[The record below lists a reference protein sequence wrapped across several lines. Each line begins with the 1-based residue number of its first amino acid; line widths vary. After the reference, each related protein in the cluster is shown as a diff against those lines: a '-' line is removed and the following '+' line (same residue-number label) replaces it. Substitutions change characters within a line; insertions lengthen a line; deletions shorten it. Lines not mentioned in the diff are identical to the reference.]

1 MMIPEI
7 NIPIPLSTFPTYIWP
22 RPSRANIPPINAMSA
37 ANIPPINAM
46 SAAVQDFCRVV
57 GLQLIYYM

>member
-22 RPSRANIPPINAMSA
+22 RPSRAT
-37 ANIPPINAM
+37 IPPINAM
-46 SAAVQDFCRVV
+46 SAAVP
-57 GLQLIYYM
+57 GLL